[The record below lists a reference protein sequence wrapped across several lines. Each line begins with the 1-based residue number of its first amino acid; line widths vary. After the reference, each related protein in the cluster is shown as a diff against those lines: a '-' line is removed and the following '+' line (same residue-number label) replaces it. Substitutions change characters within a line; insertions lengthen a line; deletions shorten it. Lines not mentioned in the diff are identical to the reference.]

1 MPGPGAG
8 GNAGSQDEARLVERL
23 YRELHALAGAYM
35 RAERTGHTLQTT
47 ALVHEAYLRLG
58 KRQGLWESENH
69 FMRTAARTMRRVLVD
84 HARRK
89 RAAKK
94 GGTWKREPLDPVVET
109 LERSAEDLLCMD
121 EALDRLAA
129 TDPRLARVVE
139 FRFFCGF
146 TVEET
151 ARALGVSKTTVKED
165 WSLAKAWLRRA
176 MAS

>member
-1 MPGPGAG
+1 MLGPGTEGDG
-8 GNAGSQDEARLVERL
+8 GWGDARLVERL
-23 YRELHALAGAYM
+23 YQELHALAGAYM

-58 KRQGLWESENH
+58 GREGMWEDENH
-69 FMRTAARTMRRVLVD
+69 FLRTAARTMRRVLID

-94 GGTWKREPLDPVVET
+94 GGAWKREPLDRVVET
-109 LERSAEDLLCMD
+109 LENSAEDLLGMD
-121 EALDRLAA
+121 EALDQLSS

-151 ARALGVSKTTVKED
+151 ARALGISKTTVKED
-165 WSLAKAWLRRA
+165 WTLAKAWLRRE